1 MGPVSS
7 TSVGTKWHDLTSPGS
22 EWGQYGHGHAGRGVG
37 MLPVVGWHCVTPE
50 RIPAVSPCQAGREG
64 GAEVGAFTWGCPGAS
79 GALARRQCCSF
90 DVPLKR
96 HCQRPAGTIRA
107 EGWWGGVGRGVQHG
121 CGHGGTP
128 VPNGDGDG
136 LRAPLNGRGDVGTPS
151 SKGDGDGG
159 SPERAQGHAHPFP

>member
-50 RIPAVSPCQAGREG
+50 RVSAVSPCQAGREG

-107 EGWWGGVGRGVQHG
+107 EGGWGGLGGECSTAVGTGAPLSLMGMGMG
-121 CGHGGTP
+121 CGRP
-128 VPNGDGDG
+128 
-136 LRAPLNGRGDVGTPS
+136 
-151 SKGDGDGG
+151 
-159 SPERAQGHAHPFP
+159 

>member
-50 RIPAVSPCQAGREG
+50 RVPAVSPCQAGREG

-107 EGWWGGVGRGVQHG
+107 EGGWGGLGGECSTAVGTGAPLSLMGMGMG
-121 CGHGGTP
+121 CGRP
-128 VPNGDGDG
+128 
-136 LRAPLNGRGDVGTPS
+136 
-151 SKGDGDGG
+151 
-159 SPERAQGHAHPFP
+159 

>member
-1 MGPVSS
+1 
-7 TSVGTKWHDLTSPGS
+7 
-22 EWGQYGHGHAGRGVG
+22 

-50 RIPAVSPCQAGREG
+50 RVSAVSPCQAGREG

-107 EGWWGGVGRGVQHG
+107 EGGWGGLGGECSTAVGTGAPLSLMGMGMG
-121 CGHGGTP
+121 CGRP
-128 VPNGDGDG
+128 
-136 LRAPLNGRGDVGTPS
+136 
-151 SKGDGDGG
+151 
-159 SPERAQGHAHPFP
+159 